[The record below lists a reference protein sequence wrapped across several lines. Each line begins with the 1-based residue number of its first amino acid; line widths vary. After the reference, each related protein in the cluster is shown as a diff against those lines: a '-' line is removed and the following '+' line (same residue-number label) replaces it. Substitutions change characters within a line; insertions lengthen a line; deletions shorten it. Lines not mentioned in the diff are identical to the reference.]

1 MLSIAGRLL
10 SRGRSS
16 GVPFR
21 LLFGRQVLLRTI
33 PPLSIPSLRFFS
45 FKSLP
50 EAHFSWEIGVSPLPE
65 NVRAVS
71 LEESVNDI
79 CRILSDFRQPHHDLE
94 SALDGLPSNI
104 SPEMVEDSLK
114 KCSNLATPCFRFFL
128 WASRSRNV
136 THSRASYH
144 IIVDILG
151 AAKQFPLIW
160 DLLLQMKT
168 SGYCEPTNDIFWVVF
183 RSYARALLPGDAIRA
198 FRRMSDFGIMPT
210 AADLDELLFSLCK
223 NDLVNQAQEFFD
235 EVKPE
240 FPVNPKPYTILI
252 SGWGEIGNYRESQ
265 RLFDELIDRNGVVDV
280 AAYNAL
286 LGSLCKS
293 GKIDEAHRAF
303 QDMGRFGLV
312 PDVCSYSVFV
322 RAHCDS
328 GDIDSATR
336 VFDRMR
342 RYGFIPNVFTY
353 NSMIKALCRNQSV
366 DDAYAILDEM
376 VGNGLNPDTWSYN
389 SILAVH
395 CELREVN
402 RALRLLKRMDKES
415 CNPDRHTY
423 NMLLKLLIVVGRFDR
438 AFEVW
443 DGMEKRGFYPSVAT
457 YSVMIHGLCKKRK
470 IEDACRFFELMIDE
484 GIPPYTSTCEVLRNL
499 LLEQG
504 LRDKVYIL
512 LGKMQRSSS
521 CSIQEL
527 SSIMDSP
534 STAYRSAAQPK
545 KPSKARPRS
554 SRKKNQEVV
563 SHKVY
568 PRSAF

>member
-10 SRGRSS
+10 FRGRSI

-21 LLFGRQVLLRTI
+21 ILFGRQVLLGTVPSLSV
-33 PPLSIPSLRFFS
+33 PPLRLFS
-45 FKSLP
+45 YDSSP
-50 EAHFSWEIGVSPLPE
+50 EAHVSWEIGVPRLPD
-65 NVRAVS
+65 NLRVVS
-71 LEESVNDI
+71 LEESINDI

-104 SPEMVEDSLK
+104 SSELVEGSLK
-114 KCSNLATPCFRFFL
+114 KCRNLATPCLRFFL
-128 WASRSRNV
+128 WASRSRNL

-144 IIVDILG
+144 ILVDILG
-151 AAKQFPLIW
+151 ASKQFPLIW

-168 SGYCEPTNDIFWVVF
+168 NDYCQPTNDIFWVVF

-198 FRRMSDFGIMPT
+198 FRRMPDFGIIPT
-210 AADLDELLFSLCK
+210 TADLDELLFSLCK
-223 NDLVNQAQEFFD
+223 NDLVNPAQEFFD
-235 EVKPE
+235 EVKLE
-240 FPVNPKPYTILI
+240 FPVNPKTYTILI
-252 SGWGEIGNYRESQ
+252 SGWGEIGNSRESQ
-265 RLFDELIDRNGVVDV
+265 RLFDELISRNGVVDI

-293 GKIDEAHRAF
+293 GKIDEAHRAI
-303 QDMGRFGLV
+303 QDIGRLGLV

-322 RAHCDS
+322 RAYCDS
-328 GDIDSATR
+328 GDVESATR

-353 NSMIKALCRNQSV
+353 NSLIKALCRNQNL
-366 DDAYAILDEM
+366 DDAYGILDEM

-389 SILAVH
+389 SILAAH
-395 CELREVN
+395 SELREVN

-415 CNPDRHTY
+415 CLPDRHTY

-443 DGMEKRGFYPSVAT
+443 ESMEKRGFYPSVTT
-457 YSVMIHGLCKKRK
+457 YAVMIHGLCKKRK

-484 GIPPYTSTCEVLRNL
+484 GVPPYKSTCEVLRNL

-504 LRDKVYIL
+504 LKDKVFIL
-512 LGKMQRSSS
+512 SGKMQRSSS

-527 SSIMDSP
+527 SSVMDAS
-534 STAYRSAAQPK
+534 STAYRGLRQPK

-554 SRKKNQEVV
+554 TKKKNQELIG
-563 SHKVY
+563 HIVY